1 MLLTIYLSDEIA
13 FVLECFGDM
22 NFVVNNILEAAAEGL
37 IDIMD
42 KPNIAEKKGGHYY
55 HINVEEPNYISMI
68 ETFGSR
74 SSRISL
80 RRLLYWFVDNEI
92 FSEFGWE
99 ISNTPIDKKSVKSY
113 GCLMELK
120 NTLYKANKTFPEFKE
135 DFEAINE
142 ILREIEVKLWDA
154 T

>member
-1 MLLTIYLSDEIA
+1 MLLTIYLSDEVA
-13 FVLECFGDM
+13 NLLNCFGDIDDVI
-22 NFVVNNILEAAAEGL
+22 NRILEAAAEGL

-55 HINVEEPNYISMI
+55 KVNIVEPNYIAML
-68 ETFGSR
+68 ETFGTR

-80 RRLLYWFVDNEI
+80 RRLLYWFIDNEI
-92 FSEFGWE
+92 YSELGWE
-99 ISNTPIDKKSVKSY
+99 INDMPYDKKSVKSY
-113 GCLMELK
+113 GSLMELK
-120 NTLYKANKTFPEFKE
+120 NSLYKANKIFPEYKE

-154 T
+154 